1 MSLETKIALITVCLG
16 VFFIAGC
23 TTPPKRHGVDSAPAS
38 PSVVT
43 PALVIP
49 PQPPAPPPE
58 TFAIALKDIP
68 RQSFKSVSQTQ
79 APQPL
84 WTLDH
89 YHPLGHPAISQDGRW
104 LALNRAEGKEGKVI
118 VLFDLL
124 NRKSSEYPV
133 PAPGLVG
140 EPVFSRDS
148 KELWS
153 VVNSSSGFAFS
164 RWSLPA
170 MNLQTVPLES
180 GEAIHAAFTHAQ
192 DRVVVMRADGVA
204 AVFDL
209 ASAAKLHEVTYQQT
223 KANFYF
229 TSLAISPDDQFV
241 SSGVIHPGNEY
252 VRWRLADGARVET
265 VSPKEHLSWG
275 RPAITTRDGKTIFVA
290 AHHELLSLDAATG
303 ERRATY
309 PGNGLNTLHY
319 QPTFDLVAAPV
330 GQGETFALIDG
341 ATGQT
346 RFTAKHAARP
356 PAEYGY
362 VNWAAVAPDG
372 KTAYSGSYFTLFA
385 WDISTLGSGGP
396 DFLSIGNHYR
406 TLLPSADGNSLI
418 AAGETLDTWDLRS
431 RRILSTQASRLLRGD
446 RAGDSPEWR
455 TGRSTAGVWRA
466 GDAVHALRLDEE
478 GAQIYDAV
486 SEKPLLRLGSP
497 RSAVVTKPQDPH
509 TALKALWQT
518 PSSYPRVW
526 FDTFPF
532 QGGYLHLAASPDG
545 RHLVVTTF
553 DGQNPCAT
561 LWSTATGRLLAV
573 LADSSVGARLARFS
587 PDGQSVLLASS
598 TGGLAIFHLREGLAP
613 TLEIVSHASPEG
625 RIRDILGDV
634 AMSGTNRLYVGT
646 TNGVLQSWH
655 RSPDGG
661 WHLRFEHRLTDNNT
675 SAQFP
680 APVARLGVSP
690 SGRTLA
696 VALFNPAEQG
706 SILIINTDN
715 GAIRSRL
722 DEHVSDI
729 GFLDE
734 RTLATTGIRLW
745 TLE

>member
-1 MSLETKIALITVCLG
+1 MSRETKLALLAACLG
-16 VFFIAGC
+16 TLVLGGC
-23 TTPPKRHGVDSAPAS
+23 TTPPKPHGVAAAPVAMLPPAS
-38 PSVVT
+38 S
-43 PALVIP
+43 
-49 PQPPAPPPE
+49 PQPPPAHLPPPE

-68 RQSFKSVSQTQ
+68 RQSFKSVSQTE
-79 APQPL
+79 APRPL

-89 YHPLGHPAISQDGRW
+89 YHPLGHPAISPDGRW

-118 VLFDLL
+118 VLVDLV
-124 NRKSSEYPV
+124 NRKPSEHRV

-148 KELWS
+148 QELWS
-153 VVNSSSGFAFS
+153 VVNSPSGFAFA
-164 RWSLPA
+164 RWSLPS
-170 MNLQTVPLES
+170 MTPRLQPLEA
-180 GEAIHAAFTHAQ
+180 GEAIAAAFTHAQ
-192 DRVVVMRADGVA
+192 DRAVVMRADGVA

-209 ASAAKLHEVTYQQT
+209 SSAAKLHEVAHQQNQ
-223 KANFYF
+223 ANFYF
-229 TSLAISPDDQFV
+229 TSLAISPDDRFV

-252 VRWRLADGARVET
+252 VRWRLSDGARVET
-265 VSPKEHLSWG
+265 VSAKEHLSWG
-275 RPAITTRDGKTIFVA
+275 RPAIATRDGKTIFVA

-319 QPTFDLVAAPV
+319 QPTVDLVAAPV

-341 ATGQT
+341 TSGQT

-372 KTAYSGSYFTLFA
+372 KTAYSASYFTLFA
-385 WDISTLGSGGP
+385 WDVSKLGGAGP
-396 DFLSIGNHYR
+396 DFLSIGNSYQ
-406 TLLPSADGNSLI
+406 TLLPATNGMSLI
-418 AAGETLDTWDLRS
+418 AVGETLDTWDLDS
-431 RRILSTQASRLLRGD
+431 RRILSTRPSRLLRGD

-455 TGRSTAGVWRA
+455 TGRSTAGVWRSD
-466 GDAVHALRLDEE
+466 DAVHALRLDEE
-478 GAQIYDAV
+478 GAQIYDAT
-486 SEKPLLRLGSP
+486 SEKPLLRLGSR
-497 RSAVVTKPQDPH
+497 RSSVLTRSHDARV
-509 TALKALWQT
+509 ALKALWQT

-561 LWSTATGRLLAV
+561 LWSTESGRLLAI

-587 PDGQSVLLASS
+587 ADGQRVLLASS
-598 TGGLAIFHLREGLAP
+598 TGGLAIFHLKEGAEP
-613 TLEIVSHASPEG
+613 ALEIVSPASPEG
-625 RIRDILGDV
+625 RIRAIPGDIT
-634 AMSGTNRLYVGT
+634 MSGTDRLYAGT
-646 TNGVLQSWH
+646 TNGVLQSWN
-655 RSPDGG
+655 RSPGGG
-661 WHLRFEHRLTDNNT
+661 WHLRFEHSLTDNNT

-680 APVARLGVSP
+680 APVSRLAVSP

-696 VALFNPAEQG
+696 VALFNPANQG
-706 SILIINTDN
+706 SILIIDTET
-715 GAIRSRL
+715 GAIREQL

-729 GFLDE
+729 CFLDE
-734 RTLATTGIRLW
+734 HTLATTGIRLW
-745 TLE
+745 KLE